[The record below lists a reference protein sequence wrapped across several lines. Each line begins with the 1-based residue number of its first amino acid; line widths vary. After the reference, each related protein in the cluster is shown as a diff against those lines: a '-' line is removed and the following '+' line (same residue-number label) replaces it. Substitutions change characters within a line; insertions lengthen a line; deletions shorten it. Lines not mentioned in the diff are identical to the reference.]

1 MKKLTSVIIAIVTM
15 IVMCTMT
22 GCDKK
27 NTITFDAT
35 GGVVN
40 TITMVIKTNTKYE
53 LPTPVRDGY
62 TFNSW
67 VLNDEVVSITGTW
80 PKNGDVT
87 LTATWDV
94 KSYEIGFDANE
105 GEMEDVTLE
114 VTYDKSV
121 ELPTPTRKGYDFVG
135 WEYKNK
141 VVSDGAW
148 KIDGE
153 DIILTAKWKIID
165 YTVTFD
171 LTGGQFSDGYENMET
186 TIVNYGKD
194 YDFKKFSPIRGNS
207 EEWLFKGWKLENGT
221 PVDQYGKWLYA
232 EDVKLI
238 AVWYDMSEGWLPPV

>member
-1 MKKLTSVIIAIVTM
+1 MKKLTSVIIALVTM

-40 TITMVIKTNTKYE
+40 TITMVIKTNATYE
-53 LPTPVRDGY
+53 LPSPVREGY
-62 TFNSW
+62 TFDSW
-67 VLNDEVVSITGTW
+67 MLNDEAIPMTGTW
-80 PKNGDVT
+80 KKEGNAT
-87 LTATWDV
+87 LTAKWNV
-94 KSYEIGFDANE
+94 KSYEIGFNANE

-114 VTYDKSV
+114 VTYDKEV
-121 ELPTPTRKGYDFVG
+121 VLPTPTRKGYNFVG

-141 VVSDGAW
+141 VVYDGAW

-153 DIILTAKWKIID
+153 DIVLIAKWKIID
-165 YTVTFD
+165 YTVTFNLD
-171 LTGGQFSDGYENMET
+171 GGQFSDGYENMET

-207 EEWLFKGWKLENGT
+207 EEWLFKGWVLEDGT

-232 EDVKLI
+232 EDVTLI
-238 AVWYDMSEGWLPPV
+238 AVWYDMSEGWLIPV